1 MAAAAKGREA
11 EKVKE
16 KVVKVEEATDG
27 AAVTQQAEP
36 TPVDQ
41 QAGTMAAESVGEVLP
56 VERVHA
62 LDTSIDQH

>member
-1 MAAAAKGREA
+1 MA
-11 EKVKE
+11 V
-16 KVVKVEEATDG
+16 
-27 AAVTQQAEP
+27 EP